1 MSRWKDTHC
10 GMRKYRKSDGQNCCK
25 RLREHNSCKIAV
37 PMGSR
42 NLLHDIVAAQCTVIQ
57 SLIPG
62 TESERHLSS
71 FLRSTVNAFTAAADA
86 DLFASNAE
94 ATSCSSSSSS
104 SSRERTQVRTQY
116 DGDVR
121 IS

>member
-1 MSRWKDTHC
+1 
-10 GMRKYRKSDGQNCCK
+10 
-25 RLREHNSCKIAV
+25 
-37 PMGSR
+37 MGSR

>member
-1 MSRWKDTHC
+1 
-10 GMRKYRKSDGQNCCK
+10 
-25 RLREHNSCKIAV
+25 
-37 PMGSR
+37 MGSR

-94 ATSCSSSSSS
+94 ATSPSSSSSF
-104 SSRERTQVRTQY
+104 SRERTQVRTQY

>member
-1 MSRWKDTHC
+1 
-10 GMRKYRKSDGQNCCK
+10 
-25 RLREHNSCKIAV
+25 
-37 PMGSR
+37 MGSR

-71 FLRSTVNAFTAAADA
+71 FLRSAVNAFTAAADA

-104 SSRERTQVRTQY
+104 SSSSRERTQVRTQY